1 MTVSVSVVKKRL
13 DRYASVIEL
22 LKGDKESDK
31 KRFYDVLEHIEK
43 ARRIQRNYITYLK
56 TKRARPK
63 VSIPYLEACIKWLKE
78 KGYLD
83 EKKGKKRRILLF
95 LTDNGREALQR
106 LDDYFFAPLENPEL
120 RIKLELQ
127 EEKEV
132 VATLTGDPDNITKTA
147 ILSNSFIRDKILE
160 LSAAL
165 CSSLGKVSLNID
177 LSPANEGAAVVS
189 LLKVLWSFYWQTLTK
204 YKLGLLGPLY
214 IDMHLTHEE
223 DKKTYTEFWK
233 EHLEK
238 FLRFDGME
246 SMHDLFKGEKSWTVK
261 RPLFPLLPQELEN
274 LLPIYTKDEEVKRWI
289 EKRLEK
295 DPDWFM
301 PHFFWVK
308 LGLKQSP
315 ERKELDSVDDVSP
328 PIFHEITS
336 PKLPREYANFDSMI
350 SHVVRKGDEESVKVL
365 CMWIVGVSDW
375 RTPDFYESWRI
386 LRREHEAKIGEDP
399 KFRDTAK
406 ILDAALLEYIL
417 ADRNPNVDLH
427 SAFNDYLVSE
437 DVEMVIRKIKG
448 GRYGMVYARKRRET
462 TRPEV
467 GNLYG
472 ERGKAWQRFL
482 KKYYPNIEKSSRDD
496 WLLKISKKILE
507 EFAQYWKK
515 EYWEEKESAEKKSTR
530 T

>member
-1 MTVSVSVVKKRL
+1 MTVSVSMVKKRL
-13 DRYASVIEL
+13 DRYASAVEL
-22 LKGDKESDK
+22 LKSDK
-31 KRFYDVLEHIEK
+31 KRFYDILEHIEK

-56 TKRARPK
+56 TKCARPK

-83 EKKGKKRRILLF
+83 EKKGKKRRKLLF
-95 LTDNGREALQR
+95 LTDSGREALQR
-106 LDDYFFAPLENPEL
+106 FDDYFFAPLENPEL

-132 VATLTGDPDNITKTA
+132 VATLSGDPDNITKTA
-147 ILSNSFIRDKILE
+147 ILSNSFIRDRILE

-177 LSPANEGAAVVS
+177 LSSTKEGTAVVS

-214 IDMHLTHEE
+214 IDMHLTYEE
-223 DKKTYTEFWK
+223 DKKAYTEFWK
-233 EHLEK
+233 EHLET
-238 FLRFDGME
+238 FLRFDGT
-246 SMHDLFKGEKSWTVK
+246 SMQEYEMFHGEKSWTVK
-261 RPLFPLLPQELEN
+261 RPLFSLLPKELEN
-274 LLPIYTKDEEVKRWI
+274 LLPIYIKDEEAKKWI

-315 ERKELDSVDDVSP
+315 QRKELDSVNDVSP
-328 PIFHEITS
+328 PIFHEVTS
-336 PKLPREYANFDSMI
+336 PKLPGEYAKFDSMI
-350 SHVVRKGDEESVKVL
+350 SYLVRKEDEESVKIL
-365 CMWIVGVSDW
+365 CMWIVGESNW
-375 RTPDFYESWRI
+375 TNPDFYESWRI
-386 LRREHEAKIGEDP
+386 LRREYKAKIGEEP
-399 KFRDTAK
+399 KFRDIAK

-417 ADRNPNVDLH
+417 ADHNPNVDLQ
-427 SAFNDYLVSE
+427 SALNDYLTSE
-437 DVEMVIRKIKG
+437 DAETVIRKIKDAKY
-448 GRYGMVYARKRRET
+448 RRTYTRERRKPM
-462 TRPEV
+462 RPKV
-467 GNLYG
+467 GNLRG
-472 ERGKAWQRFL
+472 ERTKAWLRFL

-496 WLLKISKKILE
+496 GHLKISKKILA

-515 EYWEEKESAEKKSTR
+515 EYWEEKESVEKKNAR